1 MDSETHHSTA
11 QTNISSTSDQSE
23 VISTSGLSTRGT
35 PCEAFY
41 HYHVSCDSNLFSRSY
56 CRGLQ
61 SAYFAHC
68 VNDEDPLASTVE
80 SVPKQVVEKPKEFTF
95 AVSRRRTPVSPSTF
109 SSSNFANTAACM
121 KGQLLSYISNCT
133 SQGHSQSYCRNLQ
146 SVYHSECVAK

>member
-1 MDSETHHSTA
+1 MDSETHST
-11 QTNISSTSDQSE
+11 TKSSSSSTSSDQSE
-23 VISTSGLSTRGT
+23 VISTSGISTRGT
-35 PCEAFY
+35 PCETFY
-41 HYHVSCDSNLFSRSY
+41 HYHVSCDANLFSRSY

-68 VNDEDPLASTVE
+68 VNDEDPMASTVA
-80 SVPKQVVEKPKEFTF
+80 SVPKQVEKPKEFTF

-121 KGQLLSYISNCT
+121 KGQLLTYISNCT